1 MYIHI
6 RAYNFK
12 LRGFKVLKFLAYTEK
27 REVFFVLIPVQ
38 VQRNAPKPQVTLR
51 YITAR
56 WRVVAC
62 VATLRVSLCLDA
74 SCYKKYVPKN
84 VWVFLCCYYYGTGYA
99 AMSKEDA
106 HDGQYNPAVILEPLI
121 TLTRLPHLLLT

>member
-56 WRVVAC
+56 
-62 VATLRVSLCLDA
+62 
-74 SCYKKYVPKN
+74 
-84 VWVFLCCYYYGTGYA
+84 
-99 AMSKEDA
+99 
-106 HDGQYNPAVILEPLI
+106 
-121 TLTRLPHLLLT
+121 